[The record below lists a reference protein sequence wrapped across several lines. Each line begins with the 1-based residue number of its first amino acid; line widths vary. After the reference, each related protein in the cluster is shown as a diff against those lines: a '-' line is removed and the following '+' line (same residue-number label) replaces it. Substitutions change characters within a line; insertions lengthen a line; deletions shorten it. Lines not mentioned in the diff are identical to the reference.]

1 MTTPSFPTLMRVKEA
16 AAVLGVSIRTVY
28 ELAAP
33 GGPIPC
39 YRIGRTLS
47 FARAD
52 LEAHLQ
58 SCRHEPVPKP
68 VATLGQT
75 TRRLKASDP
84 LGESD
89 LVKLF
94 RSHGITPKTK
104 P

>member
-1 MTTPSFPTLMRVKEA
+1 MATPSVTSLMRAKKA
-16 AAVLGVSIRTVY
+16 AEMLGVSLRTVY

-33 GGPIPC
+33 SGPIPC

-47 FARAD
+47 FARVD
-52 LEAHLQ
+52 LEAYLQ
-58 SCRHEPVPKP
+58 SCRHEPVPEPAFKSGRPYQKLKP
-68 VATLGQT
+68 
-75 TRRLKASDP
+75 SDP

-94 RSHGITPKTK
+94 KSHGITPKMK

>member
-1 MTTPSFPTLMRVKEA
+1 MTTPQGRSLLRAKEA
-16 AAVLGVSIRTVY
+16 ALALGVSLRTVY

-33 GGPIPC
+33 AGPIPC

-47 FARAD
+47 LARVD
-52 LEAHLQ
+52 LEAYLQ

-68 VATLGQT
+68 AFESGRPYQK
-75 TRRLKASDP
+75 LKPSDP

-94 RSHGITPKTK
+94 KSHGITPKMK

>member
-1 MTTPSFPTLMRVKEA
+1 M
-16 AAVLGVSIRTVY
+16 LGVSIRTVY
-28 ELAAP
+28 DLAAP

-47 FARAD
+47 FARND
-52 LEAHLQ
+52 IEAYLQ

-68 VATLGQT
+68 VLKLG
-75 TRRLKASDP
+75 RAPERLKVSDP

-94 RSHGITPKTK
+94 KSRGFTPKTTL
-104 P
+104 

>member
-1 MTTPSFPTLMRVKEA
+1 MATPPVLTLIRAKEA
-16 AAVLGVSIRTVY
+16 ALALGVSPRTVY

-33 GGPIPC
+33 AGPIPC

-47 FARAD
+47 FARGD
-52 LEAHLQ
+52 IEAYLQ

-68 VATLGQT
+68 VVKLGRPTQ
-75 TRRLKASDP
+75 RLKASDP

-94 RSHGITPKTK
+94 KSHGITPKMK

>member
-1 MTTPSFPTLMRVKEA
+1 MTTPSFPSLVRVKEA
-16 AAVLGVSIRTVY
+16 AAMLGVSIRTVY

-39 YRIGRTLS
+39 YRVGRTLS
-47 FARAD
+47 FASAD
-52 LEAHLQ
+52 LDAYLQ
-58 SCRHEPVPKP
+58 SCRHEPLAKP
-68 VATLGQT
+68 VAKPGRSS
-75 TRRLKASDP
+75 RRLKASDP

-94 RSHGITPKTK
+94 KSHGITPKMK